1 MTIYCQFH
9 FLSQT
14 PLHIAAQQGD
24 MKTVANLVDN
34 GADVHSGDKNG
45 VSETMNTGYFEFQLA
60 QPYSHFVLTSK

>member
-1 MTIYCQFH
+1 MIIYCLFH

-34 GADVHSGDKNG
+34 GADVHTGDKNG
-45 VSETMNTGYFEFQLA
+45 VSETMSTADFEF
-60 QPYSHFVLTSK
+60 